1 MQKPGEKYRKFNE
14 LILCR
19 IDGREEENMNYFLK
33 EFFDLYFLYKVK
45 RWKVEGEKW
54 WSRVVMLLLVTLTE
68 WINRVYI

>member
-1 MQKPGEKYRKFNE
+1 
-14 LILCR
+14 
-19 IDGREEENMNYFLK
+19 MNYFLK